1 VAGRS
6 AQLDQDGTI
15 AAGEQLIPARSM
27 HPIIYQSHIATAH
40 VRGNIRLLNTK
51 CSMFKVMELLEPL
64 AARDRGGIRFTYA
77 IWRLDDTK
85 ASSPILRPTLG
96 RQNLTLLQGVR
107 CMGSAVL
114 SSRVSAE
121 KFAAGGSMRA
131 GCTRVPMTNGK
142 LRVG

>member
-85 ASSPILRPTLG
+85 ASSPILDQLWGDRTSRFSKAFVAWDPPCCLLVCRPKSSPLV
-96 RQNLTLLQGVR
+96 VR
-107 CMGSAVL
+107 
-114 SSRVSAE
+114 
-121 KFAAGGSMRA
+121 
-131 GCTRVPMTNGK
+131 
-142 LRVG
+142 